1 MEPFP
6 DNLYPIEFQ
15 GAMTT
20 CVAFDSTGLQT
31 PDKILFVRKNQ
42 FAEYTELKNNDNL
55 ELTNK
60 TELIALGEGEG
71 GYTKFLSVYCSSFF
85 FRLHVK

>member
-6 DNLYPIEFQ
+6 ENLYPIEFQ
-15 GAMTT
+15 EAVVT
-20 CVAFDSTGLQT
+20 CVAFDSTGIQT

-55 ELTNK
+55 ELTNR
-60 TELIALGEGEG
+60 TERIALGDGEG
-71 GYTKFLSVYCSSFF
+71 VYTKFLFTVVVNFCACM
-85 FRLHVK
+85 

>member
-15 GAMTT
+15 GAMVT
-20 CVAFDSTGLQT
+20 CVAFDSTGIQT

-55 ELTNK
+55 ELTNR
-60 TELIALGEGEG
+60 TERIALGDGEG
-71 GYTKFLSVYCSSFF
+71 GYTKFLFTVVVNFCACM
-85 FRLHVK
+85 

>member
-15 GAMTT
+15 GAMVT
-20 CVAFDSTGLQT
+20 CVAFDSTGIQT

-55 ELTNK
+55 ELTNR
-60 TELIALGEGEG
+60 TERIALGDGEG
-71 GYTKFLSVYCSSFF
+71 GYTKFLFTVVVNFCANM
-85 FRLHVK
+85 

>member
-15 GAMTT
+15 GAMVT
-20 CVAFDSTGLQT
+20 CVVFDSTGIQT

-55 ELTNK
+55 ELTNR
-60 TELIALGEGEG
+60 TERIALGDGEG
-71 GYTKFLSVYCSSFF
+71 GYTKFLFTVVVNFCACM
-85 FRLHVK
+85 